1 MSVIET
7 AELSSSFS
15 GFLSDLPL
23 QKTRFHGK
31 LAILRLGKKSVQ
43 TATML
48 YGAQGRSRNPH
59 ADALV
64 KYLAHQRDIHEVGQK
79 TPTVLVVRMAN
90 IVAIHHGLTGQF
102 TSSGHR
108 PILSNT
114 APRTRNRQA
123 FQTTLAMASECGTR
137 NDHGFPGKIFAVY
150 RLSNARGQYHYATLE
165 NGRLT

>member
-7 AELSSSFS
+7 TGLSSRFS
-15 GFLSDLPL
+15 GFLSDLPF
-23 QKTRFHGK
+23 QKACFHGK
-31 LAILRLGKKSVQ
+31 LAILRLGKKSIQ

-79 TPTVLVVRMAN
+79 TPTVLVVRMAD
-90 IVAIHHGLTGQF
+90 IVAIHHGLAGQF

-114 APRTRNRQA
+114 VICTPNSQA
-123 FQTTLAMASECGTR
+123 FQKTLAKASECGTR
-137 NDHGFPGKIFAVY
+137 DDHGFPGKIWAVY
-150 RLSNARGQYHYATLE
+150 RLSTARGQYHYATLE
-165 NGRLT
+165 NSQLT